1 MSRNVPQPRAPRP
14 AARDCARPTPAIGA
28 CARSTAT
35 TPTRPAVTLSGHGKP
50 VCLLQWHPTA
60 GNVLASAG
68 KDPNIKVRGAAF
80 FLLCV

>member
-1 MSRNVPQPRAPRP
+1 
-14 AARDCARPTPAIGA
+14 
-28 CARSTAT
+28 
-35 TPTRPAVTLSGHGKP
+35 VTLSGHGKP